1 MSTFIPYLIV
11 SVGATGAFY
20 TLRETYEDGRGKIRS
35 FHHFNL
41 AQDAD
46 EAYEKALAYS
56 HNNGIPMKSTRD
68 QMTDEMREILRATAE
83 QRAER
88 QLKLEREIAEHA
100 ALLKR
105 MHDEK
110 VEMINNGLIPFGK
123 YHGQAFRSP
132 YVPFSYIQ
140 WVITGKFDD
149 NSIIKLLQDKIKSD
163 CPDFILPLP
172 DKDIVVGTV
181 GKRETFNVTITRL
194 IQINGYYGI
203 SYICCMVTDDGACI
217 VSKGAFADDLGKHIT
232 IKATVKE
239 HSRYNGQMQTIVQR
253 VAIAK

>member
-1 MSTFIPYLIV
+1 MAFIPYLIV

-20 TLRETYEDGRGKIRS
+20 TLREAYEDGRGKIRS

-46 EAYEKALAYS
+46 EAYRKALDYS
-56 HNNGIPMKSTRD
+56 VNNGIPMKSTRE
-68 QMTDEMREILRATAE
+68 QMTEEMREILRATTE

-88 QLKLEREIAEHA
+88 QRKLEREIEEHN
-100 ALLKR
+100 ALLQR
-105 MHDEK
+105 MRDEK
-110 VEMINNGLIPFGK
+110 IEMINNGLIPFGK
-123 YHGQAFRSP
+123 YYGQAFRSP

-140 WVITGKFDD
+140 WVITGKFDAD
-149 NSIIKLLQDKIKSD
+149 SIIQLLQDKIKSD

-172 DKDIVVGTV
+172 DADLTIGTI
-181 GKRETFNVTITRL
+181 GKRETFNATITRL
-194 IQINGYYGI
+194 IQLNGYYGV
-203 SYICCMVTDDGACI
+203 SYICCMVADNGACI
-217 VSKGAFADDLGKHIT
+217 VSKGAFAHDVGSHIT

-253 VAIAK
+253 VAMVK